1 MITET
6 LNKDRLTQLKALLVV
21 IAEAIDGGPGARD
34 LASLARQY
42 RETIKEIE
50 EIEGATIHDDEIA
63 EILSEREAAG
73 ESRSVR

>member
-1 MITET
+1 MLADAVT
-6 LNKDRLTQLKALLVV
+6 RYTQLIALRDKL
-21 IAEAIDGGPGARD
+21 AYAIDTCESMRD
-34 LASLARQY
+34 LAALSRQY
-42 RETIKEIE
+42 RETIREIE